1 MICASRRKR
10 PPRVA
15 DTASA
20 CAPAR
25 TDARRPFPAKKVRCE
40 RCPRAPT
47 QLFPAKLR
55 PFLSEMAKKS
65 KKAAPEEEAPKKK
78 GKKKAAAKK

>member
-1 MICASRRKR
+1 MIVFPVAKR

-15 DTASA
+15 DVASGVR
-20 CAPAR
+20 AR
-25 TDARRPFPAKKVRCE
+25 TPNARRPFRRKKALPECHASHRSAV
-40 RCPRAPT
+40 
-47 QLFPAKLR
+47 FSIAKLAPSR
-55 PFLSEMAKKS
+55 KMAKKS